1 MRQIIVPGLCV
12 MAVAYFGYHAVQ
24 GDYGL
29 LSWWRLSGQLEE
41 LKVESDA
48 TVAERERLQ
57 HRVNLMRPDA
67 LDPDMLD
74 ERARQTLGLIHP
86 DEVIL
91 LDANPI

>member
-1 MRQIIVPGLCV
+1 

-41 LKVESDA
+41 LEVEASA
-48 TVAERERLQ
+48 TLEERERMER
-57 HRVNLMRPDA
+57 RVNLLKPSAIDR
-67 LDPDMLD
+67 DMLD
-74 ERARQTLGLIHP
+74 ERARETLGLIHP

-91 LDANPI
+91 LDDRSH